1 MDVYAHAVI
10 FVVKLIAVL
19 VLHAQ
24 YVAVIIVSVVQN
36 VAASPVNVALN
47 V

>member
-1 MDVYAHAVI
+1 MDVYAHAAT

-36 VAASPVNVALN
+36 VAVSPVNVVQN